1 VKIARNAVPE
11 FRQVTTLVSEN
22 RASAA
27 AISPDGK
34 LAVYANDDGIFV
46 RSLLSGETNSLRAPD
61 DFVVVHLAWFAD
73 GASLV
78 ASGFSRLTNISSIW
92 RISITGVPPRLL
104 RASAI
109 EGVPSPDGKKVA
121 YLTSDKFEIWT
132 MDAGGGDARK
142 VVTAKPLDAY
152 FLLLWSPDG
161 RKFIVERRGRSSNRE
176 RYFDRFYESLDA
188 QSGKTLASEM
198 HTWIDSA
205 AVLHDGRL
213 LFLRL
218 DEPVGLPLNELWEV
232 RLNAATGAFRERPHR
247 VASYATGEHIF
258 DLSAADD
265 GKQAMVL
272 IRSDQT
278 PVYVADFHPSPPR
291 FDRIRRL
298 TLDQRTNNPH
308 AWTADSR
315 AVIFESNRNGNF
327 DIFKQSIDRRTPEAI
342 VATPVDDVLPQLAP
356 DGNTVLFATTSS
368 IRVLATSRLNRVPVD
383 GGAAEVVPLGGP
395 LDEFRC
401 AIGPGRRCVLR
412 TTVGREYYVFYEL
425 DPVRGKGRELAR
437 VPWQN
442 RIFGDWDLSP
452 DGLRIAI
459 PNHDPGSAKI
469 RVVSLQ
475 SGAIE
480 KDLVVSGLS
489 DLTGV
494 VWSADGKG
502 WFTTMMTPIGRRMV
516 YLYPDGRLVP
526 LGNMYGWAVP
536 SPDGQHVA
544 FVDRPDA
551 INAWTVNL
559 P

>member
-1 VKIARNAVPE
+1 
-11 FRQVTTLVSEN
+11 
-22 RASAA
+22 
-27 AISPDGK
+27 
-34 LAVYANDDGIFV
+34 
-46 RSLLSGETNSLRAPD
+46 
-61 DFVVVHLAWFAD
+61 
-73 GASLV
+73 
-78 ASGFSRLTNISSIW
+78 
-92 RISITGVPPRLL
+92 
-104 RASAI
+104 
-109 EGVPSPDGKKVA
+109 
-121 YLTSDKFEIWT
+121 
-132 MDAGGGDARK
+132 
-142 VVTAKPLDAY
+142 
-152 FLLLWSPDG
+152 
-161 RKFIVERRGRSSNRE
+161 
-176 RYFDRFYESLDA
+176 
-188 QSGKTLASEM
+188 
-198 HTWIDSA
+198 
-205 AVLHDGRL
+205 
-213 LFLRL
+213 
-218 DEPVGLPLNELWEV
+218 
-232 RLNAATGAFRERPHR
+232 
-247 VASYATGEHIF
+247 
-258 DLSAADD
+258 
-265 GKQAMVL
+265 
-272 IRSDQT
+272 
-278 PVYVADFHPSPPR
+278 
-291 FDRIRRL
+291 
-298 TLDQRTNNPH
+298 
-308 AWTADSR
+308 
-315 AVIFESNRNGNF
+315 
-327 DIFKQSIDRRTPEAI
+327 
-342 VATPVDDVLPQLAP
+342 
-356 DGNTVLFATTSS
+356 
-368 IRVLATSRLNRVPVD
+368 VLATSRLNRVPVD

-425 DPVRGKGRELAR
+425 DPIRGKGRELAR